1 MPSALNKMFL
11 GYSASHSFPR
21 PLHNSG
27 LSSVYQQQFDSK
39 IFLFFSASCGIYEK
53 PRSSA
58 VGHVLPT
65 VLVDSGK
72 SLYPAGL
79 GKGHDFS
86 VASWIGIVLNHLPL
100 ETCFLS
106 GRKG

>member
-11 GYSASHSFPR
+11 GSSASHSFPR

-27 LSSVYQQQFDSK
+27 LSSVEQQIFDSENS
-39 IFLFFSASCGIYEK
+39 LFFSAPCGICGK

-58 VGHVLPT
+58 LGHVLPT

-72 SLYPAGL
+72 SVHPAGL
-79 GKGHDFS
+79 GKGRDFS
-86 VASWIGIVLNHLPL
+86 VTSWIGFVLNHLLL
-100 ETCFLS
+100 ETCFIS
-106 GRKG
+106 GRK